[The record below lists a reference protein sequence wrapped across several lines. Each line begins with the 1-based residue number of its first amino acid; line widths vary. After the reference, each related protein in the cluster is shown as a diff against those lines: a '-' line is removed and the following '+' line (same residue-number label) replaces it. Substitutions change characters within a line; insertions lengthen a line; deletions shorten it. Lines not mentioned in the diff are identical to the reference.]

1 VLAKLESLGQQPSP
15 AADPATLARRI
26 SLDLVGLPPNS
37 DQLDRVAGFNEGSGN
52 PTDAVDELAEQL
64 LRSPHF
70 GERWGRW
77 WLDAA
82 RYSDSSG
89 YEKDLQRRVWFYRD
103 WVIDAMN
110 RDMPYNQFVI
120 EQIAGDLISGAT
132 QSQRVATGFLRNS
145 MTNEEGGADPE
156 QFRIEG
162 MFDRMDAVG
171 KAILGITTQC
181 AQCHTHKYDP
191 ISHHEYYQMFAAM
204 NDFHEACV
212 SVYTPDQS
220 SRRDDILTAIT
231 GIENQIRH
239 DTPDW
244 NSKVAE

>member
-1 VLAKLESLGQQPSP
+1 MKR
-15 AADPATLARRI
+15 AA
-26 SLDLVGLPPNS
+26 
-37 DQLDRVAGFNEGSGN
+37 
-52 PTDAVDELAEQL
+52 PT
-64 LRSPHF
+64 
-70 GERWGRW
+70 
-77 WLDAA
+77 
-82 RYSDSSG
+82 
-89 YEKDLQRRVWFYRD
+89 
-103 WVIDAMN
+103 
-110 RDMPYNQFVI
+110 
-120 EQIAGDLISGAT
+120 
-132 QSQRVATGFLRNS
+132 RNS
-145 MTNEEGGADPE
+145 
-156 QFRIEG
+156 FRIEG

-244 NSKVAE
+244 NSQGRRVSRVGSRSDPRMDRDETDHGTV